1 MSENKQTEVV
11 ETTEVVEVPEKVGF
25 LTKVKDFGKKH
36 KKGLIAGGLALG
48 LGIFGLVK
56 LMKNSGEDEEFDFN
70 EDEDYID
77 VDAEEVE
84 DDETIE

>member
-1 MSENKQTEVV
+1 MSENKQMEVV
-11 ETTEVVEVPEKVGF
+11 ETTEVVEVTEKVGI
-25 LTKVKDFGKKH
+25 LTKAKEGFKKH
-36 KKGLIAGGLALG
+36 KKAIIVGGLALG
-48 LGIFGLVK
+48 AAAFGLVK
-56 LMKNSGEDEEFDFN
+56 LMKKSGEDEDFDFC

>member
-1 MSENKQTEVV
+1 MSEKKQMEVV

-25 LTKVKDFGKKH
+25 VAKAKEGFKKH
-36 KKGLIAGGLALG
+36 KKAIIAGGLALG

-56 LMKNSGEDEEFDFN
+56 LMKNSGEGDECDFS

>member
-1 MSENKQTEVV
+1 MSEKKQTEVV
-11 ETTEVVEVPEKVGF
+11 KVPEKVGF
-25 LTKVKDFGKKH
+25 VVKAKEGFKKH
-36 KKGLIAGGLALG
+36 KKAIIAGGLALG

-56 LMKNSGEDEEFDFN
+56 LMKKTGEDEEFDFN

-84 DDETIE
+84 DDETID